1 MLTDEYEEELAE
13 ALSENLDAWGEG
25 DKGWKFQ
32 VKKIQ
37 FTLTTGLLNVTDPI
51 ASESNEMALEPI
63 AIISAPVL
71 TWETME
77 EVPDSVIA
85 DIIRNQ
91 SWWIGFRI
99 RELEDG
105 GVALFHEYFTQLSM
119 SAERDATF
127 LISCINAMYKEAKA
141 VQKKYL

>member
-1 MLTDEYEEELAE
+1 LLTDEYEVELAE
-13 ALSENLDAWGEG
+13 VLSENLDAWGEG
-25 DKGWKFQ
+25 DTGWKFK

-37 FTLTTGLLNVTDPI
+37 FSLTTALLNVNGPI

-63 AIISAPVL
+63 AIISTPVL

-85 DIIRNQ
+85 DIVRNQ

-119 SAERDATF
+119 SVERDATF

>member
-1 MLTDEYEEELAE
+1 VA
-13 ALSENLDAWGEG
+13 
-25 DKGWKFQ
+25 
-32 VKKIQ
+32 
-37 FTLTTGLLNVTDPI
+37 DPI
-51 ASESNEMALEPI
+51 AVEANEMALEPI
-63 AIISAPVL
+63 AILSTPVL
-71 TWETME
+71 IWETME

-85 DIIRNQ
+85 DIVRNQ

-119 SAERDATF
+119 SVERDATF

>member
-1 MLTDEYEEELAE
+1 MLTDEYEVELAE
-13 ALSENLDAWGEG
+13 VLSENLDAWGEG
-25 DKGWKFQ
+25 DTGWKFK

-37 FTLTTGLLNVTDPI
+37 FSLTTALLNVNGPI

-63 AIISAPVL
+63 AIISTPVL

-85 DIIRNQ
+85 DIVRNQ

-119 SAERDATF
+119 SVERDATF
-127 LISCINAMYKEAKA
+127 LFSCINAMYKEAKA

>member
-13 ALSENLDAWGEG
+13 VLRTNLDAWGEN
-25 DKGWKFQ
+25 DTGWEFQ

-37 FTLTTGLLNVTDPI
+37 FSLTTGLLNVTDPV

-63 AIISAPVL
+63 AIISTPVL
-71 TWETME
+71 TWETMGD
-77 EVPDSVIA
+77 VPDGVIA
-85 DIIRNQ
+85 DVVRNQ

-99 RELEDG
+99 REIEGG

-119 SAERDATF
+119 SVERDATF

-141 VQKKYL
+141 IQKKYL

>member
-13 ALSENLDAWGEG
+13 ALSEYLDGWGEG
-25 DKGWKFQ
+25 DTGWKFQ

-37 FTLTTGLLNVTDPI
+37 FSLTTGLLNVADPI
-51 ASESNEMALEPI
+51 AVEANEMALEPI
-63 AIISAPVL
+63 AILSTPVL
-71 TWETME
+71 IWETME

-85 DIIRNQ
+85 DIVRNQ

-119 SAERDATF
+119 SVERDATF

>member
-13 ALSENLDAWGEG
+13 VLRINLDAWGEN
-25 DKGWKFQ
+25 DTGWKFQ

-37 FTLTTGLLNVTDPI
+37 FSLTTGLLNVTDPV

-63 AIISAPVL
+63 AIISTPVL
-71 TWETME
+71 TWETMGD
-77 EVPDSVIA
+77 VPDGVIA
-85 DIIRNQ
+85 DVVRNQ

-99 RELEDG
+99 REIEGG

-119 SAERDATF
+119 SVERDAAF
-127 LISCINAMYKEAKA
+127 LIACINAMYKEAKA
-141 VQKKYL
+141 IQKKYL

>member
-1 MLTDEYEEELAE
+1 LLTDEYEVELAK

-25 DKGWKFQ
+25 DTGWKFK

-37 FTLTTGLLNVTDPI
+37 FSLTTGLLNVTDPI
-51 ASESNEMALEPI
+51 ASESIEMALEPI
-63 AIISAPVL
+63 AIISTPVL

-77 EVPDSVIA
+77 EVPDGVIA
-85 DIIRNQ
+85 DIVRNQ

-99 RELEDG
+99 REIEGG

-119 SAERDATF
+119 SVERDATF